1 MPLVNPAPLVYQTLS
16 NQIDRMSEKD
26 KTPTVS
32 EKMTNGLLSRSS
44 KRQSSSGE
52 NMSEISRV
60 MHYMKYI
67 RQQKEEFKSNG

>member
-16 NQIDRMSEKD
+16 NQIDRMSEKE
-26 KTPTVS
+26 KMPTVS
-32 EKMTNGLLSRSS
+32 EKMTNGLLSRGAKKQTSA
-44 KRQSSSGE
+44 KD
-52 NMSEISRV
+52 NLSEISRV

>member
-1 MPLVNPAPLVYQTLS
+1 MPLINPAPLVYQTLS
-16 NQIDRMSEKD
+16 NQIDRMAKKD

-44 KRQSSSGE
+44 KKQSSSGE

-67 RQQKEEFKSNG
+67 RQQKEELKSNG

>member
-1 MPLVNPAPLVYQTLS
+1 MPLINPAPLVYQTLS
-16 NQIDRMSEKD
+16 NQIDRMAKKN

-44 KRQSSSGE
+44 KKQSSSGE

-67 RQQKEEFKSNG
+67 RQQKEELKSNG

>member
-16 NQIDRMSEKD
+16 NQIDRMAKKD

-44 KRQSSSGE
+44 KKQSSSGE

-67 RQQKEEFKSNG
+67 RQQKEELKSNG

>member
-16 NQIDRMSEKD
+16 NQIDRMAKKD

-44 KRQSSSGE
+44 KKQSSSGE
-52 NMSEISRV
+52 KMSEISRV

-67 RQQKEEFKSNG
+67 RQQKEELKSNG